1 MSASPSIVLQKSFC
15 TDDQKFCGLQARL
28 SCKDVRGPHRLTL
41 NSQATS
47 VTRLRLYESAIA
59 SRFVFSRKIRRPAT
73 FDPLFRTF
81 PTRLS
86 TGQIFRSESW
96 HGLSIASSSLLV
108 AGSSPSHRV
117 QSFSAR
123 MTGMRL

>member
-59 SRFVFSRKIRRPAT
+59 SRFVFSRKIPRPAT
-73 FDPLFRTF
+73 FDFCNTI
-81 PTRLS
+81 
-86 TGQIFRSESW
+86 GQQQSFVLIAIFRS
-96 HGLSIASSSLLV
+96 LQVLI
-108 AGSSPSHRV
+108 
-117 QSFSAR
+117 
-123 MTGMRL
+123 